1 MNKLFTK
8 IASLSIGLAM
18 AIGVGV
24 AVSNN
29 SEAVLVHAA
38 EGSVSKSA
46 EDLGNEN
53 GWTLSSG
60 NTVGSVFSSFD
71 LDDYISVSFSGIG
84 NTASYWEATSSLPRT
99 IRAYVTKSKS
109 DASFTFTGGTGVTIK
124 TITIQYALKE
134 SPTFTPS
141 ISNNTAYTV
150 NKNSQTFT
158 MNGGSKNGQ
167 IQIKNIA
174 CTYTYT
180 PATTYSVTYDGNGET
195 SGSVPADAT
204 PYASGATVTVKGN
217 TGSLAKTGYSF
228 GGWNTQQDGQGTN
241 YDAGSGT
248 FSISDNT
255 TLYAKWN
262 ANQYNINYYDQG
274 GSPFSGSHES
284 GYPTKHTYGTATTL
298 KSASKDGYSFDGW
311 FTNSACTG
319 SAVTSLGATA
329 YTATIS
335 LYAKWTATATSRSI
349 TTTVNNG
356 TYSGDSTILEG
367 YTASIT
373 FTPNDHYKLPADSS
387 AFTVNH
393 AEIKSYNSSTGVLVL
408 ENPDDEV
415 TVSVSMV
422 AKAQN
427 TISMGTLTGVSQ
439 ADGNP
444 TSVEEGASV
453 TLTFVANEGYGLP
466 TNSGVTVSGT
476 GSSFTWTQG
485 TGKLQITG
493 GTANITVSITGIVRT
508 ITSITISSNSGSYE
522 LGDAFVM
529 PTVTANYNVGESEVV
544 TSQASATGDGLVNG
558 ILTKAGTKTITI
570 SYGGQSATYTATVT
584 AVVPSAGGIA
594 KVTST
599 SDLTVGST
607 VYLVCEGQ
615 SKQLSGISTT
625 STKYG
630 LGTNYT
636 TTPANTYPLT
646 VCAGYGGTGY
656 AFKNSSNNYL
666 YWTSGNS
673 LNQDSTLSANT
684 SWTIS
689 FDASG
694 NATILNVADSS
705 RKIMWNYSSPRFA
718 CYSGQTPTY
727 DTASGYNMVQ
737 IYKNYPA
744 VVKSLKWITAEVKS
758 GTYYQ
763 GSSVTADN
771 FTVTAHYNDESTS
784 TPTSDIT
791 VTNGYLA
798 NIGANDVTLTYG
810 GKSCV
815 TSVTAVE
822 QTATLT
828 GLTWAQGEYTIING
842 QNIDFSELGTVTAQY
857 DNGESPSATKAIA
870 SCTVATYTKEGDVY
884 TKVADL
890 DDGDEITSASHGK
903 YLGVTYTET
912 NTFTA
917 YSSAPIYVVEEL
929 NEVRGKTETWT
940 YSNKVTSLADGDK
953 VVMVASG
960 FSRELTGIDTSG
972 NKHFGI
978 GTEYTTA
985 VSGSYALTVVKISNN
1000 VFAFKDSN
1008 NKYLCWNSTTDNIL
1022 DISAENVDPSE
1033 NAGCQ
1038 WTVTFVGTEAKLVN
1052 SIEPSDSSR
1061 TLAWNNTSNTTRF
1074 AYYKDSTITGQSKDN
1089 YSYVSFLKGVKSY
1102 EPTGDDISNT
1112 NAVVQK
1118 AVLQFA
1124 ASFNTTMECI
1134 NAGTTANVSSKW
1146 SSLATAFTNA
1156 MNAFTEGNLDHFKA
1170 LFAGADAVEGG
1181 DSLQDMLARYKYI
1194 LNKYNALG
1202 YELDDFLADIGRP
1215 PVSQV
1220 IVNNPFA
1227 ISMKNTS
1234 ATIIIVVIS
1243 AISVAALGGYFL
1255 FRKKKED

>member
-8 IASLSIGLAM
+8 IASLSIGLAL

-24 AVSNN
+24 AVGSR
-29 SEAVLVHAA
+29 EAKVAQAA
-38 EGSVSKSA
+38 DGSVSKTA
-46 EDLGNEN
+46 EEIGTANK
-53 GWTLSSG
+53 WTISSG
-60 NTVGSVFSSFD
+60 NTVGTIFDSFA
-71 LDDYISVSFSGIG
+71 LDDYITVSFVGVS
-84 NTASYWEATSSLPRT
+84 NTATYWDATTTLPKT
-99 IRAYVTKSKS
+99 IRFYGTKNKS
-109 DASFTFTGGTGVTIK
+109 DASITFTGASNVTIK
-124 TITIQYALKE
+124 TITLTYSLNN

-141 ISNNTAYTV
+141 ITSGTALSNINA
-150 NKNSQTFT
+150 NSKTIT
-158 MNGGSKNGQ
+158 MNSGSKNGRMD
-167 IQIKNIA
+167 ISNFA

-195 SGSVPADAT
+195 SGSVPTDAT

-311 FTNSACTG
+311 FTTSACTG

-329 YTATIS
+329 YIAAIS
-335 LYAKWTATATSRSI
+335 LYAKWTATATPHSI
-349 TTTVNNG
+349 TTTVTNG
-356 TYSGDSTILEG
+356 TYSGDSAILEG

-529 PTVTANYNVGESEVV
+529 PTVTANYNVGASEDV
-544 TSQASATGDGLVNG
+544 TASATATGDGLVND

-584 AVVPSAGGIA
+584 AIVPSVAKFV
-594 KVTST
+594 KVTSG
-599 SDLTVGST
+599 TV
-607 VYLVCEGQ
+607 
-615 SKQLSGISTT
+615 
-625 STKYG
+625 
-630 LGTNYT
+630 
-636 TTPANTYPLT
+636 
-646 VCAGYGGTGY
+646 
-656 AFKNSSNNYL
+656 
-666 YWTSGNS
+666 TSGKYLIVNETAGVAFDGS
-673 LNQDSTLSANT
+673 IDST
-684 SWTIS
+684 
-689 FDASG
+689 
-694 NATILNVADSS
+694 
-705 RKIMWNYSSPRFA
+705 
-718 CYSGQTPTY
+718 TY
-727 DTASGYNMVQ
+727 DTSSNIVNVSISNNEIAFTSTLDASTFTYDASAGTLQSAAGYYIYRNGTSSGVTAQTTVPSLTTSITVSNGNAVISNAKDSSTMRLRYNNASGQDRFRYYSSNSVQSVQ
-737 IYKNYPA
+737 IYKYQAA
-744 VVKSLKWITAEVKS
+744 VVKTLKWITAEVKS

-763 GSSVTADN
+763 GNSVTADN
-771 FTVTAHYNDESTS
+771 FTVTAHYNDGTTS

-842 QNIDFSELGTVTAQY
+842 QNINFSELGTVTATY
-857 DNGESPSATKAIA
+857 DVGGSSTKTIS
-870 SCTVATYTKEGDVY
+870 SCTVAIYTKTNETYTKVSDIS
-884 TKVADL
+884 
-890 DDGDEITSASHGK
+890 DGATITSASHGK
-903 YLGVTYTET
+903 YLGVSYTEKAVT
-912 NTFTA
+912 KVA
-917 YSSAPIYVVEEL
+917 YSSDPIYVVEAIED
-929 NEVRGKTETWT
+929 VYIQVPTYTW
-940 YSNKVTSLADGDK
+940 SKVTSINDGD
-953 VVMVASG
+953 VVTFVEETDSLVASG
-960 FSRELTGIDTSG
+960 MGTNIINATSYDETVSTSFYFTVGEVEVGNNTYYTFHNENGYLGNHSTGTSG
-972 NKHFGI
+972 NN
-978 GTEYTTA
+978 
-985 VSGSYALTVVKISNN
+985 YAYLDAEI
-1000 VFAFKDSN
+1000 DEEN
-1008 NKYLCWNSTTDNIL
+1008 NKNYFIVGFDEGDVVITSVYDNNRVLQLRSGNTKDRFCFYGATQLSIQL
-1022 DISAENVDPSE
+1022 YKGT
-1033 NAGCQ
+1033 AG
-1038 WTVTFVGTEAKLVN
+1038 
-1052 SIEPSDSSR
+1052 
-1061 TLAWNNTSNTTRF
+1061 
-1074 AYYKDSTITGQSKDN
+1074 
-1089 YSYVSFLKGVKSY
+1089 YS
-1102 EPTGDDISNT
+1102 PTGDSIANT
-1112 NAVVQK
+1112 NVMVQK
-1118 AVLQFA
+1118 AVLEFA
-1124 ASFNTTMECI
+1124 ASFNTTMDCV
-1134 NAGTTANVSSKW
+1134 NAGTTVNVSSKW

-1215 PVSQV
+1215 PVSQA

-1243 AISVAALGGYFL
+1243 AISVAAIGGYFL